1 MKRIALA
8 VVVAI
13 GGSAEADGVPL
24 TVAVGQTVERDVG
37 FAHGV
42 MCDDITIVRPDM
54 KTRNEQTNVF
64 VLTGLKEGRT
74 QCRAGTD
81 PTRPYVVFDVTVVP
95 AKTHH

>member
-1 MKRIALA
+1 MKRIAFAL
-8 VVVAI
+8 VVAI
-13 GGSAEADGVPL
+13 AGSAEADGVKL
-24 TVAVGQTVERDVG
+24 TVAVGETVEREVG

-42 MCDDITIVRPDM
+42 MCDDTSIVRPDM
-54 KTRNEQTNVF
+54 RTKNEQTNVF

-81 PTRPYVVFDVTVVP
+81 PTRPFVVFDVTVVP